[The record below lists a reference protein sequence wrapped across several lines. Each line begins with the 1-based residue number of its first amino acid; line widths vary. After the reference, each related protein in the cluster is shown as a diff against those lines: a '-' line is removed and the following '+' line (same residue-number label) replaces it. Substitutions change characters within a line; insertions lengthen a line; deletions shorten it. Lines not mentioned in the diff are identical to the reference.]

1 MSATTADRPID
12 RVAFVTGGSR
22 GIGRQTV
29 LALARAGRQVGFC
42 YSSDADGAHETIEA
56 VEHEGGKAVAVCAN
70 VADAA
75 AVDTAFGEIESAF
88 GPVTILVNNAGITRD
103 GLVVRMSDDN
113 WNDVLDTNLT
123 GAFHTIRR
131 ATPAMMKAR
140 FGRIVNVSS
149 ASAHIGQAG
158 QANYAAAK
166 AGIAGMTIGMA
177 RELKKYGVT
186 VNAIAPRARTPMTE
200 INPRFAAPD
209 TGFDRYDPANISPMV
224 AFLASDAA
232 ADVSAQVFVV
242 LGDQVNRMRPAEIM
256 ATVENGGKRWTVE
269 ELIAKR
275 DELFAGAPSGIPRWG
290 APGLDGKPVPAP

>member
-1 MSATTADRPID
+1 MCAD
-12 RVAFVTGGSR
+12 
-22 GIGRQTV
+22 
-29 LALARAGRQVGFC
+29 
-42 YSSDADGAHETIEA
+42 
-56 VEHEGGKAVAVCAN
+56 

-131 ATPAMMKAR
+131 ATPGMMKAR

-166 AGIAGMTIGMA
+166 AGLVGLTRSVA
-177 RELKKYGVT
+177 RELARRNITANVVAPGPIVT
-186 VNAIAPRARTPMTE
+186 SMT
-200 INPRFAAPD
+200 
-209 TGFDRYDPANISPMV
+209 
-224 AFLASDAA
+224 
-232 ADVSAQVFVV
+232 
-242 LGDQVNRMRPAEIM
+242 
-256 ATVENGGKRWTVE
+256 
-269 ELIAKR
+269 
-275 DELFAGAPSGIPRWG
+275 DELKDDWRTQVEAAVPLGRFGTAEECAAVITFLCSEAAGYVTG
-290 APGLDGKPVPAP
+290 AVVPVDGGLAMGH